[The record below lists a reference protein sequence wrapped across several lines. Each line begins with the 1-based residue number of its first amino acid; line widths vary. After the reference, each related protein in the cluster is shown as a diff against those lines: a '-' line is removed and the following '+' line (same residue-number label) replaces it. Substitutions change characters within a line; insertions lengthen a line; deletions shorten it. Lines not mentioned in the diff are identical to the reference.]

1 MSDPEI
7 LGRPQYC
14 SRKLKEEQKQNSSI
28 HKESQK
34 RPSDPDLEYER
45 DEKDWWWCDDVLL
58 SNYRIKSGQLKDKT
72 PTISSEGL
80 LFWWAHQDLNLGP
93 KDYESRHPKKTIKIS
108 RGYNVSLSVCE
119 YLCN

>member
-28 HKESQK
+28 HKESEK

-45 DEKDWWWCDDVLL
+45 DEKDWWWCDDVCL
-58 SNYRIKSGQLKDKT
+58 SNYRRKSGQPKDKT
-72 PTISSEGL
+72 LTISSEGL

-93 KDYESRHPKKTIKIS
+93 KDYESRHPKKTIRIS
-108 RGYNVSLSVCE
+108 RGYSVSLSVCE
-119 YLCN
+119 YLCD